1 MTEDNDKQEDGQHEI
16 PLRGE
21 KTMNSCLRMNGMG
34 VDGDRRNVFKMLGL
48 KLSLKF

>member
-1 MTEDNDKQEDGQHEI
+1 MTEDNDEQEDGQHEI

-34 VDGDRRNVFKMLGL
+34 VVMETDLTCL
-48 KLSLKF
+48 KC